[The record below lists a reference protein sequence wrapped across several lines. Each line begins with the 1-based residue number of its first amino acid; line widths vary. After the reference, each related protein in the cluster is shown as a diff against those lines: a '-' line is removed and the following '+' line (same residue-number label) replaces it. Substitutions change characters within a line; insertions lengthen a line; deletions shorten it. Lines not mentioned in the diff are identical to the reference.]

1 MEKVEKMVEKVY
13 PISFAGIV
21 RCADNNPI
29 FQLTQIAA
37 WFMGHW
43 SRNRDSDRV
52 NRIDNHNSPNKNII
66 YDSFINLKC
75 QF

>member
-13 PISFAGIV
+13 HFSFAGIV

-52 NRIDNHNSPNKNII
+52 TG
-66 YDSFINLKC
+66 
-75 QF
+75 

>member
-1 MEKVEKMVEKVY
+1 MEKVEKIVEKVY
-13 PISFAGIV
+13 HFSFASIV
-21 RCADNNPI
+21 RCADDNPI

-52 NRIDNHNSPNKNII
+52 TGYTITIPPTKISSMI
-66 YDSFINLKC
+66 LL
-75 QF
+75 

>member
-21 RCADNNPI
+21 RYADNNPI
-29 FQLTQIAA
+29 FQLTRIAA

-52 NRIDNHNSPNKNII
+52 TGYTITIPPTKISSMI
-66 YDSFINLKC
+66 LL
-75 QF
+75 

>member
-1 MEKVEKMVEKVY
+1 MGKVEKMVEKVY

-29 FQLTQIAA
+29 FELTRIAA

-52 NRIDNHNSPNKNII
+52 TG
-66 YDSFINLKC
+66 
-75 QF
+75 